1 MRVLQFLQTLPSGQ
15 SLKIC
20 KAVLKK
26 LESIGALQ
34 FIANYLLEHC
44 RPAEKSKYRKILVG
58 LEILQ
63 ILDNKDGPLY
73 IHLLKEPV
81 LMLEQLLMNCKFEN
95 IQKILN
101 TLHESLRHPD
111 VGIENFDK
119 IIRFY
124 AKKSLDFRVSFQRD
138 GIDGKPKGV
147 PQSSLEAENN
157 EFVMPVN
164 VPTKEE
170 WIPNDRVIRK

>member
-1 MRVLQFLQTLPSGQ
+1 
-15 SLKIC
+15 LKIC
-20 KAVLKK
+20 KGVLKK

-34 FIANYLLEHC
+34 FIANYLLKHC
-44 RPAEKSKYRKILVG
+44 RSIEQSKYRKTLIG
-58 LEILQ
+58 LEILE
-63 ILDNKDGPLY
+63 ILENKERTLY
-73 IHLLKEPV
+73 IHLIKEPV

-101 TLHESLRHPD
+101 MLYENLQHPD

-138 GIDGKPKGV
+138 GNESKAKTIL
-147 PQSSLEAENN
+147 QSSFEVENN
-157 EFVMPVN
+157 EFIIPAN

-170 WIPNDRVIRK
+170 WIPNDRVIQT